1 MVLGAGTGVSIRGA
15 DQMKRRYLILGLL
28 VVAAMGAA
36 HALALDGRAKLHEAK
51 EQSGKTVAA

>member
-1 MVLGAGTGVSIRGA
+1 
-15 DQMKRRYLILGLL
+15 MKRRYLILGLL
-28 VVAAMGAA
+28 VVAAMGTA